1 MAALTLVSVLTGC
14 VHEDLTVT
22 LNDDGTGAVAVTIG
36 LRKDFYD
43 QISELGG
50 DDPFE
55 GKETTEIEYEGKT
68 YVAFTETKEYGSFE
82 EIEKALA
89 DMKYETEMIDEMEAE
104 KETDDSD
111 DDIFS
116 DEGASDT
123 DLADEGLDDYIFG
136 GIIITDE
143 TEPEKKE
150 SATPTRDD
158 HIIKSVSI
166 KKNGS
171 KYTFDAVMN
180 ALTGTRGDYDM
191 SDIFSVSIAVVMPGK
206 ISACEG
212 GTAEG
217 NKVTFNLN
225 DMSKELTLHAESK
238 TTSIVPIIIGAVVVV
253 AVVGAIIILRRKKK

>member
-1 MAALTLVSVLTGC
+1 MKRYCALLMAALTLVSVLTGC

-104 KETDDSD
+104 KETDESD
-111 DDIFS
+111 D
-116 DEGASDT
+116 T
-123 DLADEGLDDYIFG
+123 NLADEGLDDYIFG
-136 GIIITDE
+136 DFIITDE

-217 NKVTFNLN
+217 NKVTFDLN